1 MHWFWFFSQMPVIWP
16 LELSNQFIKN
26 VIIISHMW
34 ETLLKYTIA
43 TTLEAMGLW
52 KSKYWRRTRSYLY
65 LYLRFGLQILREN
78 LINIFKK
85 FVSNKISEFNYK
97 NSVWM
102 NKEIIS
108 YLKKGKKFL
117 RNTTIIPQIIL
128 KICWLLQQLHVLD
141 LL

>member
-108 YLKKGKKFL
+108 YLKKDKKFL